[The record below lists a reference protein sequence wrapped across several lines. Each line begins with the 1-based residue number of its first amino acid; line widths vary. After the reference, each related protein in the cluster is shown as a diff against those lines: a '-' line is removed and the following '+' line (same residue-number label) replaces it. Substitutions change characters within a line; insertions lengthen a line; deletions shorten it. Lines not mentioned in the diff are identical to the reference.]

1 MMAASCNWLL
11 SCIVS
16 LLTCVCTRVDN
27 TYVEP
32 YDRHAR
38 DSVDLAHV
46 SPVIL
51 VAKSR
56 VASVLFTKVSCHPSH
71 NMNLGTFVDSGRPIH
86 IGMGGNV

>member
-51 VAKSR
+51 VAKS
-56 VASVLFTKVSCHPSH
+56 
-71 NMNLGTFVDSGRPIH
+71 
-86 IGMGGNV
+86 